1 MNPRPTMQNFPFCA
15 ANRLLHSARKLSGGH
30 STLTANGS
38 SSSQSIEIH
47 VKDSLE
53 QFGQEKENGRVTV
66 HQAILKTM
74 SPPHPKK
81 LGMETAVALAG
92 TAFSAIL
99 LALTAVH
106 AGPLWRDEVNTLN
119 VAQMPSLK
127 DLWDNMSCESFPPLW
142 PLLLRGCW
150 FLGLADSDANIR
162 ILGISVGFLFLA
174 SLWLC
179 SRWIGGRTPIMSVAL
194 LGSLPAFIFI
204 VGANRA
210 YGLASCLLVLSF
222 GTIWRMVEIP
232 SGRRIF
238 FAGLACFLFAHCVY
252 YDVVFLCAMLSG
264 ATIVVIR
271 RRQLKTLTA
280 LAGIGFVSAGSMAI
294 YLPIIHRG
302 SVYVP
307 MMQVP
312 FFNLS
317 TLWDKLCD
325 ALTARSSALTEYG
338 GPEIWLWIFLLAGGS
353 IVAIAMQMAKARQ
366 SLKQDTDA
374 VKVRVRADL
383 ALFCAVS
390 MIVGVLGYFV
400 FLYRLHYWT
409 QAWYYVEM
417 FCLCAISLD
426 GLLGANWPKL
436 RPWGL
441 LRVGFMVVMMTWCAR
456 PAWEEAHTRRSNV
469 DLIAAVLNKSTSER
483 DLIVVQSAWEGIT
496 FDRYY
501 HGRARWVT
509 VPPVDSHKVHRNDLI
524 IEKIN
529 QPDPMAPVLRDI
541 ANTLNSSNSV
551 WLVGNISSRRP
562 VNPPT
567 PGPPIKWYGSYIDYW
582 GGQVAVLLQ
591 NHALNEQ
598 ILEIPAGQPVSHL
611 ENLPLSRFSGYKSD
625 AEIH

>member
-1 MNPRPTMQNFPFCA
+1 MQNFPFCA

>member
-1 MNPRPTMQNFPFCA
+1 MQNFPFCA

-142 PLLLRGCW
+142 PLLLRGYW

-264 ATIVVIR
+264 AAIVVIR

-302 SVYVP
+302 SAYVP

>member
-1 MNPRPTMQNFPFCA
+1 MQNFPFCA

-232 SGRRIF
+232 SGQRIF

-264 ATIVVIR
+264 AAIVVIR

-302 SVYVP
+302 SAYVP

>member
-1 MNPRPTMQNFPFCA
+1 MAKIFP
-15 ANRLLHSARKLSGGH
+15 N
-30 STLTANGS
+30 S
-38 SSSQSIEIH
+38 S
-47 VKDSLE
+47 
-53 QFGQEKENGRVTV
+53 RV
-66 HQAILKTM
+66 
-74 SPPHPKK
+74 PK
-81 LGMETAVALAG
+81 LGLETGAALAG

-99 LALTAVH
+99 LVLTAIH
-106 AGPLWRDEVNTLN
+106 AGPLWRDEANTLN
-119 VAQMPSLK
+119 LAQMPSLNK
-127 DLWDNMSCESFPPLW
+127 LWDNMSCESFPPLW

-150 FLGLADSDANIR
+150 FLGLADNDASIR
-162 ILGISVGFLFLA
+162 ILGLLVGFLFLA

-179 SRWIGGRTPIMSVAL
+179 SRWIGCRTPIMSVAL

-204 VGANRA
+204 IGANRA

-222 GTIWRMVEIP
+222 GTIWRMVEFP
-232 SGRRIF
+232 SRRRIF
-238 FAGLACFLFAHCVY
+238 GAGLACFLFAHCVY

-264 ATIVVIR
+264 AAIVVIR
-271 RRQLKTLTA
+271 RRQWKTLAA
-280 LAGIGFVSAGSMAI
+280 LAGIGIVLAGSMTV

-302 SVYVP
+302 SAYVP

-312 FFNLS
+312 FFKLS
-317 TLWDKLCD
+317 TLWDKLGD

-353 IVAIAMQMAKARQ
+353 IVAIVMQLAEARQ

-524 IEKIN
+524 IQDID

-551 WLVGNISSRRP
+551 WLVGNIPSTRP

-582 GGQVAVLLQ
+582 GGQVAAMLQ

-611 ENLPLSRFSGYKSD
+611 ENLPLSRFSGYNPD
-625 AEIH
+625 AQFH